1 MIILDWL
8 YPDNAMHAF
17 PKCGTNCSNN
27 EPVAPNPTQSLEP
40 RNIFGIDPKGDLFE
54 EKKVS
59 VSKLSESKK
68 IRKDG
73 YVGKP

>member
-1 MIILDWL
+1 MDWL

-27 EPVAPNPTQSLEP
+27 DLVVP
-40 RNIFGIDPKGDLFE
+40 RHIINTDPKADLFR

-59 VSKLSESKK
+59 ISKLSESKK
-68 IRKDG
+68 IRK
-73 YVGKP
+73 